1 MKSLITLL
9 LTLAFGVTIAQN
21 KKALEKIEAAKIAL
35 ISKRLE
41 LSPEQAEKFW
51 PLYNQYTKQRK
62 EARSEFDIARKQFD
76 AENATEEEY
85 KRLLDIGQKVKER
98 QLGLE
103 QQYSDR
109 LLKVISNRQM
119 LNLRKAE
126 GDFRRMLLERMR
138 EQGTQRDRM
147 DRNREL
153 QQQRNQKRNNN

>member
-1 MKSLITLL
+1 MKKL
-9 LTLAFGVTIAQN
+9 LTLMLSLTMGMAYSQN
-21 KKALEKIEAAKIAL
+21 EKALEKIEAAKIAL
-35 ISKRLE
+35 ITQRLE

-51 PLYNQYTKQRK
+51 PLYNEYSKQRR
-62 EARSEFDIARKQFD
+62 AYTSEYTQARKEFN
-76 AENATEEEY
+76 AETATEEEY
-85 KRLLDIGQKVKER
+85 KKLLDLGEQVKQS
-98 QLGLE
+98 QLNLE

-138 EQGTQRDRM
+138 EQGNQRERLN
-147 DRNREL
+147 RNRQL